1 MKGRH
6 FWLPGGI
13 LMEEK
18 IREIWDQ
25 VLQQLIQRYDITE
38 AAANTWIKPLK
49 VHQVADD
56 TLILSM
62 DEKYD
67 KRGIEFIKHRFY
79 DISIGLAIQDL
90 IGVEYKV
97 EVYLSN
103 ELEASANP
111 TVTKPVERR
120 KNPMLSSLNERYTF
134 ETFVIGKNN
143 ELAQAASVAVAEAP
157 GEAYNPLFLY
167 GGAGL
172 GKTHLMHSIAHYI
185 IDNKPDMKVL
195 YVTSEKFTNELIDCL
210 KHNKNED
217 FRAKYRNIDV
227 LLIDD
232 IQFIIGKESTQE
244 EFFHTFNSLYEENK
258 QIIISSDKPPKDMQI
273 LDERFRSR
281 FEWGLTAD
289 IQPPDYETRMAI
301 LNKRAELD
309 NISIDS
315 EIMDYVANNVKSN
328 IRELEGA
335 LNKIC
340 VYSKLN
346 RKPIDLDL
354 AQEALKDI
362 IVPQG
367 KREIT
372 PELIINIVCEH
383 FDVTLTDIASKK
395 KSQEIAFPRQIAMY
409 LCKKNTSNSLK
420 SIAAALGKRD
430 HSTIIHGYNKIN
442 KELQTNVGLQNT
454 IDVLNK
460 KIHSN

>member
-1 MKGRH
+1 
-6 FWLPGGI
+6 
-13 LMEEK
+13 MEEK
-18 IREIWDQ
+18 IKAIWNQ
-25 VLQQLIQRYDITE
+25 VIDQLIQKYDITE
-38 AAANTWIKPLK
+38 AAANTWIKPL
-49 VHQVADD
+49 QVYTVEDQ
-56 TLILSM
+56 TITFLM
-62 DEKYD
+62 DKKFG
-67 KRGIEFIKHRFY
+67 KRGIEYIKHRFY

-90 IGVEYKV
+90 TGEEYII
-97 EVYLSN
+97 EVCLSDEVKKDVQPQQPKKSTAAIDSQKSKMLSN
-103 ELEASANP
+103 
-111 TVTKPVERR
+111 
-120 KNPMLSSLNERYTF
+120 LNERYTF

-143 ELAQAASVAVAEAP
+143 ELAQAASVAVADAP

-185 IDNKPDMKVL
+185 IENKKDLKVL

-210 KHNKNED
+210 KYNKNEE
-217 FRAKYRNIDV
+217 FRNKYRNIDV

-258 QIIISSDKPPKDMQI
+258 QIIISSDKPPKDMHI

-315 EIMDYVANNVKSN
+315 EIMEYVATNVKSN

-340 VYSKLN
+340 VFSKLK
-346 RKPIDLDL
+346 RKPIDLEL
-354 AQEALKDI
+354 AQEALKDL
-362 IVPQG
+362 IVPEGQ
-367 KREIT
+367 KEIT
-372 PELIINIVCEH
+372 LDLIINIVCEH
-383 FDVTLTDIASKK
+383 FNITLNDIASRKK
-395 KSQEIAFPRQIAMY
+395 NQQIAYPRQIAMY
-409 LCKKNTSNSLK
+409 LCKHYTDKSLQE
-420 SIAAALGKRD
+420 IAAALGKKD
-430 HSTIIHGYNKIN
+430 HSTIIHGIKRI
-442 KELQTNVGLQNT
+442 EHDLETNTTLQNN
-454 IDVLNK
+454 IDVLTK
-460 KIHSN
+460 KINPQ

>member
-1 MKGRH
+1 M
-6 FWLPGGI
+6 PGGQI
-13 LMEEK
+13 HMEDK
-18 IREIWDQ
+18 IKDIWNQ
-25 VLQQLIQRYDITE
+25 VVNQLIQKYDITE
-38 AAANTWIKPLK
+38 AAANTWIKPL
-49 VHQVADD
+49 QVYKIDNQ
-56 TLILSM
+56 TITFLM
-62 DEKYD
+62 DKRFGT
-67 KRGIEFIKHRFY
+67 RGIEYIKHRFY

-90 IGVEYKV
+90 IEEEYTI
-97 EVYLSN
+97 EVCLSDEMEKQKPQIKQTTNTLADSQKSKMLSN
-103 ELEASANP
+103 
-111 TVTKPVERR
+111 
-120 KNPMLSSLNERYTF
+120 LNERYTF

-143 ELAQAASVAVAEAP
+143 ELAQAASVAVADAP

-185 IDNKPDMKVL
+185 IENKKNLKVL

-210 KHNKNED
+210 KYNKNEE
-217 FRAKYRNIDV
+217 FRNKYRNIDV

-258 QIIISSDKPPKDMQI
+258 QIIISSDKPPKDMHI

-309 NISIDS
+309 NIQIDS
-315 EIMDYVANNVKSN
+315 EIMEYVASNVKSN

-340 VYSKLN
+340 VYSKLQ

-354 AQEALKDI
+354 AQEALKDL
-362 IVPQG
+362 IVPDGQ
-367 KREIT
+367 KEIT
-372 PELIINIVCEH
+372 LDLIINIVCEH
-383 FDVTLTDIASKK
+383 FNITLNDISSRKK
-395 KSQEIAFPRQIAMY
+395 NQQIAYPRQIAMY
-409 LCKKNTSNSLK
+409 LCKHYTEKSLQE
-420 SIAAALGKRD
+420 IAAALGKKD
-430 HSTIIHGYNKIN
+430 HSTIIHGIKKIEN
-442 KELQTNVGLQNT
+442 DLETNTTLQHN
-454 IDVLNK
+454 IDVLTK
-460 KIHSN
+460 KINPQ

>member
-1 MKGRH
+1 
-6 FWLPGGI
+6 
-13 LMEEK
+13 MEEK
-18 IREIWDQ
+18 IRAIWDQ
-25 VLQQLIQRYDITE
+25 VLNQLIQKYDITE
-38 AAANTWIKPLK
+38 AAANTWIRPL
-49 VHQVADD
+49 QVYRVSNGQI
-56 TLILSM
+56 TFLM
-62 DEKYD
+62 NERYD
-67 KRGIEFIKHRFY
+67 QRGIDYIKHRFY

-90 IGVEYKV
+90 TGEEYSIEICLSDEIQKHKEAV
-97 EVYLSN
+97 QQPTTAAVDSHKSSMLSN
-103 ELEASANP
+103 
-111 TVTKPVERR
+111 
-120 KNPMLSSLNERYTF
+120 LNERYTF

-143 ELAQAASVAVAEAP
+143 ELAQAASVAVADAP

-185 IDNKPDMKVL
+185 IENKKDMKVL

-210 KHNKNED
+210 KHNKNEE
-217 FRAKYRNIDV
+217 FRSKYRNIDV

-309 NISIDS
+309 NISIDTK
-315 EIMDYVANNVKSN
+315 IMEYVANNVKSN

-340 VYSKLN
+340 VFSKLK
-346 RKPIDLDL
+346 RKPIDLEL
-354 AQEALKDI
+354 AQEALKDL
-362 IVPQG
+362 IVPEGQ
-367 KREIT
+367 REIT
-372 PELIINIVCEH
+372 PELIIDIVCEH
-383 FDVTLTDIASKK
+383 FNVSLSDITSRK
-395 KSQEIAFPRQIAMY
+395 KSQEIAYPRQIAMY
-409 LCKKNTSNSLK
+409 LCKKHTDKSLK
-420 SIAAALGKRD
+420 AIAAALGKRD
-430 HSTIIHGYNKIN
+430 HSTIIHGIQKIEN
-442 KELQTNVGLQNT
+442 DLETNISLQNT
-454 IDVLNK
+454 IEVLTK
-460 KIHSN
+460 KINPT